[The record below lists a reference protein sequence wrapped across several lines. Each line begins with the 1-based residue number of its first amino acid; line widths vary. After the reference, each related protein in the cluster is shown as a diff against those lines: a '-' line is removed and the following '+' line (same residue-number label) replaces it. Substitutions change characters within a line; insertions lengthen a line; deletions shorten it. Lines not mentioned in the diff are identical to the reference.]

1 MRGCYNTEIDL
12 YFFKIVKSY
21 SLERSRLSFLVYIV
35 MDISVCILLWT
46 AQTYTFITELYR
58 HNSFFSMIAQLVQE
72 KKEIAFIVLERK

>member
-72 KKEIAFIVLERK
+72 KKEIAFIILERK

>member
-1 MRGCYNTEIDL
+1 
-12 YFFKIVKSY
+12 
-21 SLERSRLSFLVYIV
+21 